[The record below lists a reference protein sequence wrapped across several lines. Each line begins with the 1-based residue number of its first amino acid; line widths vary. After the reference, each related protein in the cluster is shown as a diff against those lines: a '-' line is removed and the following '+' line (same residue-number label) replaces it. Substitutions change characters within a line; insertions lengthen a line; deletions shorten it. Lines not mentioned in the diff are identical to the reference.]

1 LLRTL
6 RNYLHANDIANSF
19 LYIILYFLLQP
30 KARTKMVASTTRV
43 WKLDETNL
51 FKAVLFLFL
60 LQYAFGLGVFLLVKL
75 GVPPALNEDEH
86 HQPAGSSV
94 DHYYDGFFLGLNG
107 AVFGILLLLLRLQ
120 EKQYELDEAE
130 EVLRVINFLPI
141 RWFAVSAT
149 YPLAQLSDVS
159 QVQPLLTPQPFHQDG
174 GS

>member
-1 LLRTL
+1 
-6 RNYLHANDIANSF
+6 
-19 LYIILYFLLQP
+19 
-30 KARTKMVASTTRV
+30 MVASTTRV

-107 AVFGILLLLLRLQ
+107 AVFGILLLVLRLQ

-159 QVQPLLTPQPFHQDG
+159 QVPLNPSLHLNPFTKMEARG
-174 GS
+174 